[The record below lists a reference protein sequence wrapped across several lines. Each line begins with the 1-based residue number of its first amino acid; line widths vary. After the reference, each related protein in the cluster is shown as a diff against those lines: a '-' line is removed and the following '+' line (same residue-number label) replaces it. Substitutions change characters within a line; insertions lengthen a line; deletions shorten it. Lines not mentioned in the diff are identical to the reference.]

1 MKNLNFLT
9 MIRKF
14 KKQISLLFAGSFS
27 MVLAACYGMP
37 IDMQIDRSVKVVN
50 ELNEAIPGL
59 QVKLTNNGERVY
71 EDLSDDSGYV
81 YYSSLEENNDNDYK
95 VIINDIDSTENGGI
109 YISQVVDIVEYED
122 EYVVIMNK

>member
-1 MKNLNFLT
+1 

-37 IDMQIDRSVKVVN
+37 IDMQIDRSIKVIN

-59 QVKLTNNGERVY
+59 QVQLTNNGERVY
-71 EDLSDDSGYV
+71 EDLSDEYGYV
-81 YYSSLEENNDNDYK
+81 YYSDLVENNDNDYK
-95 VIINDIDSTENGGI
+95 VIINDIDSTENGGT
-109 YISQVVDIVEYED
+109 YKSQVVDIINSDDDYI
-122 EYVVIMNK
+122 VIMTEQ

>member
-1 MKNLNFLT
+1 